1 MVTFLMKIVTKIF
14 TNASELSKIK
24 KDLDIFLNSCCK
36 NPFNLYPFVENY
48 MRSFCQDSI
57 PVILVSSVNKKIVGL
72 APLQLTKNLF
82 IWRANFL
89 FQYFVSPDFIV
100 ADEFRE
106 EVLRNFLYIIVK
118 KLKCKI
124 IDLDLPAE
132 SQNLPI
138 LERVSS
144 DYKLVFRKQFMDAKS
159 HCLISVQGS
168 LSEFEK
174 SQGGQFK
181 RKFRR
186 ISRNIDEKG
195 EWKVEIVENLQN
207 DQNAKDSFNKMMTI
221 ERTSWKEKWRLQAGC
236 TIDKDLLW
244 FWDSSL
250 SATKT
255 NPDFKCKIWFLELN
269 NQSIAY
275 HFVIEYRGTAFI
287 TKTSFAEKYR
297 QLSPGIF
304 VHQAII
310 AELFRTREIETIDFL
325 TNLPFMKTWSTTCL
339 PRVTFT
345 LNKSYVSNPFIRNI
359 IALAYRFKHIKE
371 RRKI

>member
-1 MVTFLMKIVTKIF
+1 MKINTKIF
-14 TNASELSKIK
+14 TNADELSKIK
-24 KDLDIFLNSCCK
+24 KDLDIFLSSCRK
-36 NPFNLYPFVENY
+36 NPFCLYPFVENY
-48 MRSFCQDSI
+48 MRSSCKDSI
-57 PVILVSSVNKKIVGL
+57 PVILVSSINKKIVGL
-72 APLQLTKNLF
+72 APLQLRRTLF
-82 IWRANFL
+82 FWRAKFL

-100 ADEFRE
+100 FDEYRE
-106 EVLRNFLYIIVK
+106 DVLRNFLHIIVK

-124 IDLDLPAE
+124 VDLDLPAE
-132 SQNLPI
+132 SQNLPV

-144 DYKLVFRKQFMDAKS
+144 DYKLVFEKQFMDAKS

-186 ISRNIDEKG
+186 ISRNLDERG
-195 EWKVEIVENLQN
+195 EWKINIVENLQN
-207 DQNAKDSFNKMMTI
+207 DQNAKDSFDKMMTI
-221 ERTSWKEKWRLQAGC
+221 ERMSWKEKWRLQTGC
-236 TIDKDLLW
+236 SVDKDLLW

-255 NPDFKCKIWFLELN
+255 NPDFKCKIWFLEVN

-287 TKTSFAEKYR
+287 TKTSFDEKYR

-304 VHQAII
+304 LHQAII

-325 TNLPFMKTWSTTCL
+325 TNLPFMKTWNATCL

-345 LNKSYVSNPFIRNI
+345 LNRSFISNLFIRKVM
-359 IALAYRFKHIKE
+359 ALVRRFAHIK
-371 RRKI
+371 KAGK